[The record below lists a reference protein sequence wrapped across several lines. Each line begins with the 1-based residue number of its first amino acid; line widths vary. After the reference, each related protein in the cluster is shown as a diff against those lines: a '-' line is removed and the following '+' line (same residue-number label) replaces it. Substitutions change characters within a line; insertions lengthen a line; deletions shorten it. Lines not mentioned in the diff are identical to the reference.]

1 MATKDQGEIDGMGAV
16 VDLAL
21 KNGLNVAQTL
31 WEMGYRKDPYP
42 NGKGKPE
49 LIEIVET
56 VQGQLA
62 KARNLL
68 RSEHEK
74 RVLET
79 FGISMDR
86 HQELKPDCPV
96 CKFLSDTS
104 TVKS

>member
-21 KNGLNVAQTL
+21 KNGLTVAQTL

-42 NGKGKPE
+42 NGKSKGE

-68 RSEHEK
+68 RAEHEHYIK
-74 RVLET
+74 GM
-79 FGISMDR
+79 FGITMEK

-96 CKFLSDTS
+96 CKFLADTS
-104 TVKS
+104 TVKA